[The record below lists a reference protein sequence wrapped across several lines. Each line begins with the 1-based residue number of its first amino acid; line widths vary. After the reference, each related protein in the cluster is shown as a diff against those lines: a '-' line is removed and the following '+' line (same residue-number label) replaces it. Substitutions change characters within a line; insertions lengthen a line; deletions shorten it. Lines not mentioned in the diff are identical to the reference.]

1 MTILRG
7 IGLTGAAGTGKTTFA
22 RAVQDEFLRD
32 GQFCVILSF
41 ATMLKIEV
49 KKIFGLPDSI
59 LSPDFDKTT
68 PLFFHG
74 SYKDYCQKNYGK
86 IPATVRELF
95 QFHGTFRRQQNP
107 NYWTIEAARTLS
119 GFLVSNSHQF
129 DEVCVIYDD
138 VRYQNEIDHIRNNFL
153 DGAAIYRLE
162 RKTNNNKVPKHES
175 ETQELK
181 IDAIFDLDADTV
193 NMLPVAVRCD
203 ALQAD
208 PVKRF
213 VRAARS

>member
-1 MTILRG
+1 MTVLRA

-49 KKIFGLPDSI
+49 KKVFGLQDDI

-68 PLFFHG
+68 PVYFYG
-74 SYKDYCQKNYGK
+74 SYLDYCQKHYGK
-86 IPATVRELF
+86 VPTTIRELF
-95 QFHGTFRRQQNP
+95 QFHGSFRRRQHP
-107 NYWTIEAARTLS
+107 NYWTSEAARTLS
-119 GFLVSNSHQF
+119 GILAGNSGQF

-138 VRYQNEIDHIRNNFL
+138 VRYQSEIDHIRNNFSN
-153 DGAAIYRLE
+153 GAAVYRLE
-162 RKTNNNKVPKHES
+162 RKLEKKAPVHES

-193 NMLPVAVRCD
+193 DMLPVAVRCD
-203 ALQAD
+203 ALHAD

-213 VRAARS
+213 VRAPGS

>member
-22 RAVQDEFLRD
+22 RAVQAEFLRD

-41 ATMLKIEV
+41 ATMLKVEV
-49 KKIFGLPDSI
+49 KKFFELPDEI

-68 PLFFHG
+68 SIRFYG
-74 SYKDYCQKNYGK
+74 SYEVYCQKNYGK
-86 IPATVRELF
+86 VPRTIRELF
-95 QFHGTFRRQQNP
+95 QFHGSFRRRQHP
-107 NYWTIEAARTLS
+107 NYWTSEAARTLS
-119 GFLVSNSHQF
+119 GIIASNGNQF

-138 VRYQNEIDHIRNNFL
+138 VRYQNEIDHIRSNFAG
-153 DGAAIYRLE
+153 GAAVYRLE
-162 RKTNNNKVPKHES
+162 RKINNKVPKHES

-213 VRAARS
+213 VRAPGS